1 MTSLRI
7 LGCLCKQNFCNT
19 LLLDPILSQG
29 TLVSLSTFLI
39 AAAPSSCRLG
49 VQPLDFSK
57 TPLVEAWFD
66 KTRATLT
73 GALACTLVEATA
85 TWKGLLVSSFQ
96 RKQWKFTTTNSCCC
110 FVATYSSIRPKH
122 SYDQR
127 ASRLQWR
134 ILQQQIFSESYFE
147 TNSLKRKKRVEC

>member
-39 AAAPSSCRLG
+39 AAAPSSCRLE
-49 VQPLDFSK
+49 VQPLDLS
-57 TPLVEAWFD
+57 PLLEAWFE

-85 TWKGLLVSSFQ
+85 ICKGLLVSSFHG
-96 RKQWKFTTTNSCCC
+96 KQWKYTTTNSCCC

-122 SYDQR
+122 SYAQR

-134 ILQQQIFSESYFE
+134 IFQQQLNFDSQFE
-147 TNSLKRKKRVEC
+147 TNSLKRNKRGECWQ